1 MHSTIRKTVPE
12 GMQRSQSTPNVSIRS
27 TEQHKRVPRRTKTT
41 IDIFAASPR
50 HATREEI
57 YVDPFHL
64 AGFFPTSPRLSD
76 QEHSGWW
83 RDGCLEE
90 DSEELGELQA
100 VDGDSSSL
108 GGSQQVLFG
117 REDKPADT
125 ILKREDNKRG
135 VLSVGAQSYFVFGRL
150 SGNHGFP
157 GTVIGGWSGRGDDNP
172 VEERLQSP
180 YLCDEA
186 CDDEALR
193 LAYETRR
200 RQLWDSRD
208 DGEQPG
214 KISRLFYEGKEEEE
228 AAGWF
233 GLM

>member
-1 MHSTIRKTVPE
+1 MYSSTRKTVPE

-27 TEQHKRVPRRTKTT
+27 IEQHKRVPRRTKTN
-41 IDIFAASPR
+41 IDFLAASPR

-90 DSEELGELQA
+90 DSEEFAELQA
-100 VDGDSSSL
+100 VAGDSSSL

-125 ILKREDNKRG
+125 IIKHEDNKLD
-135 VLSVGAQSYFVFGRL
+135 VLSVGAHYPTLCLADYQ
-150 SGNHGFP
+150 
-157 GTVIGGWSGRGDDNP
+157 VIM
-172 VEERLQSP
+172 V
-180 YLCDEA
+180 
-186 CDDEALR
+186 LR
-193 LAYETRR
+193 
-200 RQLWDSRD
+200 
-208 DGEQPG
+208 EQ
-214 KISRLFYEGKEEEE
+214 
-228 AAGWF
+228 
-233 GLM
+233 